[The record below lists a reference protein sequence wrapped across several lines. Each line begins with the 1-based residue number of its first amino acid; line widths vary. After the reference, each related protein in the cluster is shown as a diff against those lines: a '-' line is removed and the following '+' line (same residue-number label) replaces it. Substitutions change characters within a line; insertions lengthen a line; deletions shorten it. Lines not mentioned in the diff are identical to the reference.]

1 MNTFRKLSNG
11 EATLG
16 DNFRVLQDIG
26 QRKIYTRR
34 LDPSL
39 STKDTK
45 RDDSQLNFTN
55 LNWFWS

>member
-1 MNTFRKLSNG
+1 MFRKLSNG
-11 EATLG
+11 EETLG
-16 DNFRVLQDIG
+16 DNFRLLQDIG

-45 RDDSQLNFTN
+45 RNDLRLNFAN
-55 LNWFWS
+55 LSWFWS